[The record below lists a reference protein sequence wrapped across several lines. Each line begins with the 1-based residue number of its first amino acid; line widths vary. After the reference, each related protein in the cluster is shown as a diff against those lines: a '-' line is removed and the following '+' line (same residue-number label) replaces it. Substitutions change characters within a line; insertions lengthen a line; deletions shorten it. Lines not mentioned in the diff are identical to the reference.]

1 MGLFDRL
8 RGRDEVAAT
17 PDADAPV
24 PPEDVEGPVEEI
36 GTRPPTA
43 AERAELEAVREHY
56 AEHAIVP
63 ADLASVDAAYERA
76 LARAAH
82 HDPGNAV
89 EVLAVALGDHLVE
102 SAGYRWVVSS
112 DPFGTDLAV
121 APPRRGA
128 PVVTRN
134 LVAVRWM
141 ARESNWLTG
150 VAEHL
155 ARAGRA

>member
-1 MGLFDRL
+1 MGLFDRR
-8 RGRDEVAAT
+8 RGR
-17 PDADAPV
+17 ADAVSPGAPV
-24 PPEDVEGPVEEI
+24 AQPDEPVEEI
-36 GTRPPTA
+36 GTRAPTS
-43 AERAELEAVREHY
+43 AERDVLDAARSHF

-63 ADLASVDAAYERA
+63 ADIASIAAAYEQA
-76 LARAAH
+76 LAGAEDR
-82 HDPGNAV
+82 DPGGVV

-102 SAGYRWVVSS
+102 RGGYRWVVST

-128 PVVTRN
+128 PVVTRT

-141 ARESNWLTG
+141 ARESGWLTG